1 MRADSQNAVI
11 KNSAVFV
18 YLFLH
23 LPRGYAYRSSKM
35 KRTVKNCWKS
45 PQLLSRR
52 RRMGRPLRSDSL
64 KDIRFDG
71 SPLSLQ
77 PRSPFATHGPAVL
90 TWPVADRASPYF
102 LTTFPTTVSPE
113 TCGVSLSDPVRAFFF
128 WPPCDPWSSRLLR
141 QRRVSSRRQLSTKSV
156 GLPHEG

>member
-1 MRADSQNAVI
+1 
-11 KNSAVFV
+11 
-18 YLFLH
+18 
-23 LPRGYAYRSSKM
+23 
-35 KRTVKNCWKS
+35 
-45 PQLLSRR
+45 
-52 RRMGRPLRSDSL
+52 MGRPLRSDSL

-128 WPPCDPWSSRLLR
+128 GLRVTLGARVFCGNEGSAAVVSCQPSRSVYR
-141 QRRVSSRRQLSTKSV
+141 TKDSRV
-156 GLPHEG
+156 